1 MDRTF
6 FLIAVYVYQSL
17 QEKAANAMI
26 LASDTVRWVMGPTGT
41 IVTFPN
47 EMGLPTIFDSKPRRY
62 VYITCKLS
70 YHFSDLTFMNLYSHL
85 ISEKFLASKI

>member
-1 MDRTF
+1 MDRTL

-17 QEKAANAMI
+17 QERAANAMI
-26 LASDTVRWVMGPTGT
+26 LASDTVRWVMGPSGT

-47 EMGLPTIFDSKPRRY
+47 EMGLPSIFDSKPRRY
-62 VYITCKLS
+62 VYITCKLA

-85 ISEKFLASKI
+85 NSEKILASKI